1 MVAEV
6 WTGDAMMEKGATAV
20 SDGYLPSNII
30 TIQLN
35 VKCCKENVKVDSMKP
50 VLAIGLSVCL

>member
-1 MVAEV
+1 
-6 WTGDAMMEKGATAV
+6 MMEKGATAV